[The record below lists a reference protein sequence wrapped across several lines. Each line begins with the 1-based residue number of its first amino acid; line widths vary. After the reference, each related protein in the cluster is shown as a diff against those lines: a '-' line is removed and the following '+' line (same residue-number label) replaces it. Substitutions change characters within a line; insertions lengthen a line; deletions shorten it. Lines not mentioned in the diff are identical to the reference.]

1 MMIISTKVLIMVST
15 AAATIT
21 ASFLSMGLDIKPSP
35 FDTAR
40 AAESDKEQ
48 LMASYH
54 SRRRGKII
62 FRRFAHGAQRAAP
75 RNQIRAASL
84 PRPPAEIFRGDFFA
98 EITLEFFRESLPC
111 KNREITLADM
121 FFHRRKKHLRQPN
134 IQEGTYHFF
143 FAMLRFVFT
152 FGGAAR

>member
-143 FAMLRFVFT
+143 LQC
-152 FGGAAR
+152 

>member
-54 SRRRGKII
+54 KPPPRACQLFFYAFFLRARISP
-62 FRRFAHGAQRAAP
+62 AAP
-75 RNQIRAASL
+75 L
-84 PRPPAEIFRGDFFA
+84 
-98 EITLEFFRESLPC
+98 
-111 KNREITLADM
+111 
-121 FFHRRKKHLRQPN
+121 
-134 IQEGTYHFF
+134 
-143 FAMLRFVFT
+143 
-152 FGGAAR
+152 